1 MQPSGIY
8 HPACSCAPSSSLV
21 CAQSAACGAHTQ
33 PLSCPSSSPCQLM
46 DGSQLALARLVS
58 GRALADVRGPRHC
71 RCVHFCLAPH
81 RASSPGRR
89 CNPVCVC
96 VCVCVRVCA
105 CAAHGSPAA
114 AQGPELAIACTLVHA
129 GTSCAWSASR
139 ALGPATS
146 CSSCTGCWTH
156 PWHGYLQVRPSL
168 AAGLLGAGARRAE
181 AGRMPWHEG

>member
-96 VCVCVRVCA
+96 VCACVCVRCPWQSCCCSRPRA
-105 CAAHGSPAA
+105 SYC
-114 AQGPELAIACTLVHA
+114 VHA
-129 GTSCAWSASR
+129 RARRYILRMERIPRPGSRDVVFFMHGVLDTSMAWVSAGE
-139 ALGPATS
+139 AIV
-146 CSSCTGCWTH
+146 GCW
-156 PWHGYLQVRPSL
+156 
-168 AAGLLGAGARRAE
+168 AAWGWGA
-181 AGRMPWHEG
+181 